1 MMLNMTKLE
10 RMAELLRGHGADA
23 CVMGPSHDVEYLAGI
38 KPFSDERFRGFY
50 VLSDGRWFFICPELY
65 YEEVREALGDKA
77 HIYIWSDGDGPLGC
91 FEKAQADYGLNGRI
105 IAVNDGVRAVDL
117 IDMKSFIKAEYV
129 NEAMIFEE
137 LRLRKDEEEAQYM
150 ARAGEIAD
158 KTFAEIV
165 KFIKP
170 GVSEREIA
178 NKIKELLIELGGEE
192 LSFDPIVAS
201 GPNSSKPHYNDDKR
215 IIEKRDLV
223 VLDFGCRYK
232 GYCSDTSR
240 TVFIGEPTEEQKKVY
255 EICLRATTEAKKAVR
270 EGITA
275 EEVDKTARDIIS
287 KEGYGQY
294 FINRTG
300 HGIGLAVHEA
310 PYIKS
315 GNKQVLETGMCFSI
329 EPGIYIPGKFG
340 MRVED
345 IVMVDGEGSRVF
357 NNSDR
362 NMTIL

>member
-1 MMLNMTKLE
+1 MLSKTKLNHLIG
-10 RMAELLRGHGADA
+10 LLKNYGVDG
-23 CVMGPSHDVEYLAGI
+23 CLMGPSHDVEYLAGI
-38 KPFSDERFRGFY
+38 KPFADERFRGFFL
-50 VLSDGRWFFICPELY
+50 LSDGRWFFICPELY
-65 YEEVREALGDKA
+65 YEEVREALGEEA
-77 HIYIWSDGDGPLGC
+77 HIYKWSDGGGVMGA
-91 FEKAQADYGLNGRI
+91 FERAELDYVLSEKV
-105 IAVNDGVRAVDL
+105 IAVNDGIRAIDL
-117 IDMKSFIKAEYV
+117 IDMRSLIKAEYV
-129 NEAMIFEE
+129 NKAIIFEE
-137 LRLRKDEEEAQYM
+137 LRLRKDEEEAGYM
-150 ARAGEIAD
+150 TKAGEIAD
-158 KTFAEIV
+158 KAFEEII

-170 GVSEREIA
+170 GASEREIA

-201 GPNSSKPHYNDDKR
+201 GPNSSKPHYNGDRR
-215 IIEKRDLV
+215 IIEERDLV

-240 TVFIGEPTEEQKKVY
+240 TVFVGEPTEEQKKVY

-275 EEVDKTARDIIS
+275 EEVDKVARDIIT

-310 PYIKS
+310 PYIKG
-315 GNKQVLETGMCFSI
+315 GNKQILKTGMCFSI

-340 MRVED
+340 MRIED
-345 IVMVDGEGSRVF
+345 IVMVDGDSARVF
-357 NNSDR
+357 NNSNR
-362 NMTIL
+362 NMIIV

>member
-1 MMLNMTKLE
+1 MLNKTKLNHLT
-10 RMAELLRGHGADA
+10 ELLKNSGVDG
-23 CVMGPSHDVEYLAGI
+23 CLMGPSHDVEYLAGI
-38 KPFSDERFRGFY
+38 KPYADERFRGFY

-65 YEEVREALGDKA
+65 YEEVREALGEEA
-77 HIYIWSDGDGPLGC
+77 HIYIWSDAAGVLGS
-91 FEKAQADYGLNGRI
+91 FEKAQADYGINGKT
-105 IAVNDGVRAVDL
+105 IAINEGVRAIDL
-117 IDMKSFIKAEYV
+117 IDMSEYMKCKYV
-129 NEAMIFEE
+129 NSGIFEE
-137 LRLRKDEEEAQYM
+137 LRLRKDEEEAGYM
-150 ARAGEIAD
+150 AKAGEIAD
-158 KTFAEIV
+158 KAFEEIV

-178 NKIKELLIELGGEE
+178 NRIKELLIELGGEE
-192 LSFDPIVAS
+192 LSFNPIVAS

-215 IIEKRDLV
+215 IIEEQDLV

-275 EEVDKTARDIIS
+275 EEVDKAARDIITN
-287 KEGYGQY
+287 EGYGQY

-310 PYIKS
+310 PYIKN
-315 GNKQVLETGMCFSI
+315 GNKQVLKTGMCFSI

-345 IVMVDGEGSRVF
+345 IVMVDKDRARVF
-357 NNSDR
+357 NNSNRD
-362 NMTIL
+362 MTIV